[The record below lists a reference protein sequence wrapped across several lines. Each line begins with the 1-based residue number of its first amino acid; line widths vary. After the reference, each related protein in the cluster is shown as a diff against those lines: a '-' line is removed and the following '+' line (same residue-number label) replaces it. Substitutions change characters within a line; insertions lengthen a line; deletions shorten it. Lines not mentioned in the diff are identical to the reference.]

1 MTHGCVYCDDEGGL
15 RLWRDDRCR
24 VVLTDEP
31 FAGFCRVIWNAHV
44 AELTDLA
51 PRARAHLLEVVC
63 AVEGA
68 LRARLAPAKM
78 NLATLGNVTP
88 HLHWHVIPRFADD
101 SHFPQPVW
109 GPRQRAGRTRALPE
123 DFATALGRDLAAA
136 LAAPAA

>member
-68 LRARLAPAKM
+68 LRARLAPA
-78 NLATLGNVTP
+78 T
-88 HLHWHVIPRFADD
+88 
-101 SHFPQPVW
+101 
-109 GPRQRAGRTRALPE
+109 LPE